1 MTQKRTTR
9 DHKFFMTEALK
20 EAAKAFEKGEV
31 PVGAVIVKDGEII
44 ARGHNNKETTGDP
57 TAHAEVVAVKKA
69 ANKLKNWRL
78 EHTLIYVTLE
88 PCVMCMGALVQ
99 ARVPEMVFSSM
110 DPKAGACG
118 SLFDLSDDLRMNHR
132 IKVQNGIMKD
142 ESSALLKDFFSKL
155 RK

>member
-1 MTQKRTTR
+1 
-9 DHKFFMTEALK
+9 MTEALK